1 MDKQPIVPEDL
12 YRYRLVSEPAGRPGT
27 LEVAYVVKQAVR
39 ESNDYHSQIR
49 LAGPEAGADRPLAGG
64 PRDSAPAWSPDG
76 ARLAFIRQVGS
87 QRQLWI
93 VAADPGSEPV
103 LAAEVAV
110 TAGRSIVSFDWSP
123 DGRQLVYCAR
133 VAGDEL
139 LPGEREEREVHA
151 SEGKMWTGV
160 GQADPIRAGVLPDEQ
175 KARASEDAPLT
186 GGGQSDST
194 RARGLSDERE
204 ARTSEDAPLTGDGQG
219 ATARVGLRSDE
230 QTARSADEASAPGSK
245 QTAELTAGPVGRRYD
260 RTVPRAEG
268 SGWWDGKRPQLF
280 LLELES
286 GNERQLTRAPHGA
299 SDPAWS
305 PDGSRIA
312 YLSKAPPAGIDP
324 DQWSFNDLFTVAP
337 NGGEPLQATDSTVLI
352 QHYGYSHDGAELRY
366 VGDDRTWGSGTHN
379 RLYSVPAVG
388 GGPVRTWSACD
399 MQLGNYILND
409 VKSGPAM
416 AGPLSAADGSVYVV
430 ATREGSAEVY
440 RFAAGSGE
448 PQRIGAAPEQ
458 GRDVYQLAL
467 AGDGQSLLACIMDPS
482 GPGEL
487 YRIDPESGEQFRL
500 TGWNDAL
507 MQERMVIAPQ
517 PLEYESED
525 GMRLQGWLLL
535 PDAGGALAGGDRDES
550 AVVARTVS
558 AAGDP
563 GAAVA
568 GASAKLPLVLVIHG
582 GPHAMYA
589 PAFSHELQQLAAQ
602 GFAVLFVNP
611 RGSFGYGQEHARA
624 CRGDFGGGDYR
635 DLMAAVDATLA
646 RWETLDAGRLGVMG
660 GSYGGLMTNW
670 IVSHTERFRVAV
682 SQRSISNWLSFYG
695 TSDIGLTYTEGIAGA
710 SPWSDP
716 QLLWERSPLAYADQ
730 VKTPT
735 LVMHGEQDLRC
746 PVEQSDQWYTAL
758 RRHGV
763 TARLIRYPGA
773 GHGFLKLGKPSLR
786 LDALE
791 QTNVWLHRHLAEEG
805 RA

>member
-12 YRYRLVSEPAGRPGT
+12 YRYRLVAEPAGRPGT

-39 ESNDYHSQIR
+39 ESNDYHSRIR
-49 LAGPEAGADRPLAGG
+49 LAGPEAGADRPLTDG

-76 ARLAFIRQVGS
+76 SRLAFIRQVGS
-87 QRQLWI
+87 QRQLWT
-93 VAADPGSEPV
+93 VAADPGSEPM
-103 LAAEVAV
+103 LAAEAAVA
-110 TAGRSIVSFDWSP
+110 AGRSIVSFDWSP
-123 DGRQLVYCAR
+123 DGRQLVYSAR

-139 LPGEREEREVHA
+139 LPGER
-151 SEGKMWTGV
+151 
-160 GQADPIRAGVLPDEQ
+160 AGM
-175 KARASEDAPLT
+175 
-186 GGGQSDST
+186 ST
-194 RARGLSDERE
+194 
-204 ARTSEDAPLTGDGQG
+204 
-219 ATARVGLRSDE
+219 TA
-230 QTARSADEASAPGSK
+230 
-245 QTAELTAGPVGRRYD
+245 AGPRGASYD

-268 SGWWDGKRPQLF
+268 AGWWDGKRPQLF
-280 LLELES
+280 LLELAS
-286 GNERQLTRAPHGA
+286 GDERQLTRAPLGA

-312 YLSKAPPAGIDP
+312 YLSKAPPAGVDP
-324 DQWSFNDLFTVAP
+324 DLFPFNDLFTVDLAS
-337 NGGEPLQATDSTVLI
+337 GEPLQETDSTVLI
-352 QHYGYSHDGAELRY
+352 QHFGYSRDGSELRY
-366 VGDDRTWGSGTHN
+366 VGDDRIWGSGTHN

-388 GGPVRTWSACD
+388 GGSVTAWSACD

-448 PQRIGAAPEQ
+448 PQQIGASPEQ

-467 AGDGQSLLACIMDPS
+467 AGDGRSLLACIMDPS

-487 YRIDPESGEQFRL
+487 YRIDPASGEQLRL
-500 TGWNDAL
+500 TGWNDEL
-507 MQERMVIAPQ
+507 MQQRTVIKPQ
-517 PLEYESED
+517 PLWYESED

-535 PDAGGALAGGDRDES
+535 PDAGGALAGSDRDES

-558 AAGDP
+558 AVGDP
-563 GAAVA
+563 GAAVVD
-568 GASAKLPLVLVIHG
+568 ASAKLPLVLVIHG

-589 PAFSHELQQLAAQ
+589 PAYSHELQQLAAQ

-611 RGSFGYGQEHARA
+611 RGSFGYGQEQARA

-635 DLMAAVDATLA
+635 DLMTAVDAALA

-670 IVSHTERFRVAV
+670 IISHTDRFRVAV
-682 SQRSISNWLSFYG
+682 SQRGISNWLSFYG
-695 TSDIGLTYTEGIAGA
+695 TSDIGLTYTDGIAGA
-710 SPWSDP
+710 NPWSDP

-773 GHGFLKLGKPSLR
+773 GHSFLKLGKPSLR

-791 QTNVWLHRHLAEEG
+791 QTNVWLHRHLTEEG